1 MKLINTYNLDFG
13 DESQLFFDLLSEED
27 FDFKTK
33 DIKINLNLVNK
44 KIEAG
49 VFANNVID
57 LKIGNSAF
65 IKSLE
70 IINKTLVV

>member
-1 MKLINTYNLDFG
+1 MKFINTYNLDFG
-13 DESQLFFDLLSEED
+13 DNSSSILHLLSEED

-70 IINKTLVV
+70 IINKTLNV